1 MKKII
6 YSNHAPNPV
15 GPYSQAIQNGNTL
28 YISGQIAID
37 RETGNI
43 VSDTIENE
51 TRQVMKKHRCHSRGS
66 RNDF

>member
-51 TRQVMKKHRCHSRGS
+51 TRQV
-66 RNDF
+66 